1 MPLLGKHLFDLTPS
15 EPGPAQGL
23 EMWPEEQG
31 LQRLH
36 LSALEGRPILYPAGT
51 QLTVVG
57 RAAGARAR
65 RQAGQPETQG
75 REARRPAY
83 YGEELSVLESK
94 YFKIMALSSTRRPS
108 KGFQFSGRAHCL

>member
-15 EPGPAQGL
+15 EQGL

-65 RQAGQPETQG
+65 RQAGSNQRLRDERLGGQHTME
-75 REARRPAY
+75 RNWVYWRVSI
-83 YGEELSVLESK
+83 LK
-94 YFKIMALSSTRRPS
+94 
-108 KGFQFSGRAHCL
+108 